1 MIGRRARLAL
11 MLCALCLAGH
21 AQAAADCHGRGVWLQ
36 VLGSGGPE
44 LGDKRASS
52 GYLIWRDGKAR
63 ILVDLGPGS
72 LLNFERGGAR
82 VEDLD
87 MVLLTHL
94 HVDHS
99 GDLPAL
105 VKAAFFTDRT
115 RDLPVHGPT
124 GNDLMP
130 DTVAFVAALF
140 AQPGGAFRYLSGY
153 LTGDEAFRVL
163 AGNVSTQG
171 RAVLPVAEGAD
182 YKISAVPVH
191 HGPVPALA
199 WRVDIGGRAIAFSGD
214 MNGDFHT
221 LPALAAGA
229 DLLVAHNAVP
239 EGATGAARDLHM
251 PPSVIGASAA
261 EAGVKRLLLSHR
273 MLRTL
278 GREAET
284 RREIRRRYARPVAF
298 AEDGDCY
305 PASAGVGKQANSSF
319 P

>member
-1 MIGRRARLAL
+1 MIARRALLVLAAWGL
-11 MLCALCLAGH
+11 LLAGH
-21 AQAAADCHGRGVWLQ
+21 VQAAPACHGKGVWLQ

-52 GYLIWRDGKAR
+52 GYLIWRDGHAR

-72 LLNFERGGAR
+72 LLNFERSGAR

-87 MVLLTHL
+87 LVLLTHL

-105 VKAAFFTDRT
+105 VKAAYFTDRD
-115 RDLPVHGPT
+115 RDLPVYGPT
-124 GNDLMP
+124 GNALMP
-130 DTVAFVAALF
+130 DTEAFVAALF
-140 AQPGGAFRYLSGY
+140 AEPGGAFRYLSGY
-153 LTGDEAFRVL
+153 LTGDEAFRVRPHNVL
-163 AGNVSTQG
+163 AQG
-171 RAVLPVAEGAD
+171 RAVLPVVEGAD
-182 YKISAVPVH
+182 YLVSAVPVH

-251 PPSVIGASAA
+251 PPSVIGSLAA
-261 EAGVKRLLLSHR
+261 ESRVKWLVLSHR

-284 RREIRRRYARPVAF
+284 RKAIRERYAGPVIF
-298 AEDGDCY
+298 AEDGDCF
-305 PASAGVGKQANSSF
+305 SAAPKD
-319 P
+319 